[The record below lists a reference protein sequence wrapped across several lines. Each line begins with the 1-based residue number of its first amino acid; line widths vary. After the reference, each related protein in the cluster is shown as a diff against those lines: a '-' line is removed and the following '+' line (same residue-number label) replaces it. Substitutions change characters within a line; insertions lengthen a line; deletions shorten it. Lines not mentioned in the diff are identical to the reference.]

1 MTSDLGTAN
10 VGTATSGS
18 VNPATP
24 ETSGI
29 RILSTLAVMGA
40 MRELTPL
47 CEAANRISIAAE
59 FAPTVA
65 LLDRLRAHEAADIA
79 ILTAQGIEDLT
90 IEGIIRP
97 GSRTDLALSRVGLA
111 VKAGAAKPDIS
122 SVAAFRAAL
131 LDARFIAYCRIGA
144 SGIYFAA
151 LIQRLGIAAEVNAK
165 AVIVASGF
173 TAERAASGEA
183 ELAVQQISELM
194 VVPGIE
200 VVGPLPPEVQSA
212 ATFSAG
218 LVMASDRPE
227 AAGAVLRFLSSPQA
241 APILRHT
248 GLEPAPGR

>member
-1 MTSDLGTAN
+1 M
-10 VGTATSGS
+10 
-18 VNPATP
+18 
-24 ETSGI
+24 
-29 RILSTLAVMGA
+29 
-40 MRELTPL
+40 
-47 CEAANRISIAAE
+47 
-59 FAPTVA
+59 
-65 LLDRLRAHEAADIA
+65 
-79 ILTAQGIEDLT
+79 
-90 IEGIIRP
+90 
-97 GSRTDLALSRVGLA
+97 
-111 VKAGAAKPDIS
+111 
-122 SVAAFRAAL
+122 
-131 LDARFIAYCRIGA
+131 
-144 SGIYFAA
+144 
-151 LIQRLGIAAEVNAK
+151 IQRLGIAAEVNAK